1 MLPWIILLVLDIVII
16 ALLIMLCIISLRRKP
31 NDIRTRELD
40 PHSQMQRL
48 KEAILE
54 GQSFFREHRGES
66 LTIQVNGIELAARRF
81 PQELPKGRIFLF
93 HGYRSIAENDFG
105 AVMNFYYDL
114 GYELVL
120 VDQRACGKSGGL
132 WIGFGVL
139 ERHDCKAWIEYLNQE
154 FGVLP
159 TFLSGVSMGC
169 ATVLMA
175 TGLNLPSN
183 VYGIIADCG
192 FTSPKEII
200 TYVMK
205 RKIHLPIQFLMP
217 ALSLFSKIFA
227 GYYFGE
233 YSTIDAMKTNRIP
246 IVFIH
251 GKNDHFVPS
260 EMTIRNYEACIAEKK
275 LLLVDGAGHG
285 TSFLQDKETIE
296 KEIRIFLKKYTPHGD

>member
-1 MLPWIILLVLDIVII
+1 MLFWIILLVLDIAII
-16 ALLIMLCIISLRRKP
+16 ALLVMLCIISLRRKP

-40 PHSQMQRL
+40 PDSQMQRL
-48 KEAILE
+48 KDAILE
-54 GQSFFREHRGES
+54 GQSFFKEQRGEH
-66 LTIQVNGIELAARRF
+66 LVIQVNGVELAARRF
-81 PQELPKGRIFLF
+81 PQEQPKGRLFLF

-139 ERHDCKAWIEYLNQE
+139 ECHDCKAWIEYLNQNY
-154 FGVLP
+154 GILP

-175 TGLNLPSN
+175 TGLELPPN
-183 VYGIIADCG
+183 VCGIIADCG

-200 TYVMK
+200 AHVMK
-205 RKIHLPIQFLMP
+205 RKIHLPVHFLMP
-217 ALSLFSKIFA
+217 MLSLFSKIFA

-233 YSTIDAMKTNRIP
+233 YSTVDAMKKNKIP
-246 IVFIH
+246 VVFIH
-251 GKNDHFVPS
+251 GKEDHFVPM
-260 EMTIRNYEACIAEKK
+260 EMTIQNYEACIAEKK

-296 KEIRIFLKKYTPHGD
+296 NEIRNFLKKYTLSSD